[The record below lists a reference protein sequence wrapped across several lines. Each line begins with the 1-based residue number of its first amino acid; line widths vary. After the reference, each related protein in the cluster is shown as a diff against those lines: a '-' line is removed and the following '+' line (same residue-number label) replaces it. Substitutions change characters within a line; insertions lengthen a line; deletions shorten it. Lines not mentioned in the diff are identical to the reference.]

1 MSFWRSWAASLVGVS
16 GAAVAVPVGLVLTVV
31 VAAAVSGGGGFGG
44 LAQLTSGPEIPGVAG
59 GTSTTAAPLDGG
71 LPALPR
77 SDRRRTTRHGR
88 AAPASSPS
96 KTATDSPGTTT
107 PTTAPTE
114 TVTTTPTRPNGPP
127 RRPGRLPTLTTPATP
142 APATSSQT
150 TPATT
155 PDPLREAVKTLQGVV
170 APLPVLGDPV
180 ADAVGTVADLI
191 LPPTGGKAPGT
202 TGSGAAALPA
212 GP

>member
-1 MSFWRSWAASLVGVS
+1 MSFWRSWAASLLGVS

-59 GTSTTAAPLDGG
+59 STSTAAAPLDGG

-77 SDRRRTTRHGR
+77 SERRRAKRGGGSTPAGR
-88 AAPASSPS
+88 TSTGTAGSP
-96 KTATDSPGTTT
+96 TTT

-114 TVTTTPTRPNGPP
+114 TLTTTPTRPQRPK
-127 RRPGRLPTLTTPATP
+127 RRPGRLPTLTTPTP

-150 TPATT
+150 TPAT
-155 PDPLREAVKTLQGVV
+155 PADPLRETVKTLQGVV
-170 APLPVLGDPV
+170 APLPVVGAPV

-191 LPPTGGKAPGT
+191 LPPVSGGKGAGT
-202 TGSGAAALPA
+202 TSSGAAAPPA